1 VFSVNFL
8 NRFLAQMFLKSPLTS
23 YLKTFCLFSAFCLV
37 TELVEVLPPAFAHN
51 IKTDGDVG
59 ATFHI
64 EPNHNPRAGESSR
77 AWFVLTRKGGKQ
89 ISLAE
94 CNCQLRVYPQ
104 SSQQKN
110 AKVLKPP
117 LKAVSAE
124 QYRDIPGADIIF
136 PSAGIY
142 ELEISGTPKAGGSF
156 KSFKIDY
163 TVTVIPGK

>member
-1 VFSVNFL
+1 
-8 NRFLAQMFLKSPLTS
+8 MFFKLSTFLTS
-23 YLKTFCLFSAFCLV
+23 YFLLPTSYFL
-37 TELVEVLPPAFAHN
+37 LPPAFAHN

-77 AWFVLTRKGGKQ
+77 AWFVLTRKGGQQ
-89 ISLAE
+89 IPLTE
-94 CNCQLRVYPQ
+94 CNCQLKVSPQ

-110 AKVLKPP
+110 AKVLNPP

-124 QYRDIPGADIIF
+124 QYRGIPGADIIF

-142 ELEISGTPKAGGSF
+142 ELEISGTPKASDRF
-156 KSFKIDY
+156 KPFKINY